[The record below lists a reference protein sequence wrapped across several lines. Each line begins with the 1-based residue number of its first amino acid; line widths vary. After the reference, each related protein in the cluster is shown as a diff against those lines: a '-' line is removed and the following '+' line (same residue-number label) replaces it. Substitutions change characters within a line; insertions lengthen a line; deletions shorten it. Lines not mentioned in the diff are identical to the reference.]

1 MSAEDCR
8 KEGKRI
14 LKEGRKTKD
23 SSLYLKASYYFTA
36 AKDRESTIKCL
47 EALIKILEEKLKKEK
62 EAWIKE
68 EISNWKRLLEGVKK
82 ESRFNAFY
90 WLMFERNE
98 HITDEDLERK
108 QISRKSKEFE
118 DVIVAGDAE
127 IFILYIE
134 EHPEE
139 VLKARRLLRK

>member
-8 KEGKRI
+8 KEGK
-14 LKEGRKTKD
+14 KTKD
-23 SSLYLKASYYFTA
+23 SSLYLKASYDFTA
-36 AKDRESTIKCL
+36 AKDRESTMKCL

-68 EISNWKRLLEGVKK
+68 EIRNWKRLLEGVKK